1 MFWLIAAI
9 MVLVTLALMVP
20 VLLRRNPALAKAAEL
35 DLQVYKD
42 QLAEVERDVARGVL
56 PQEDAKAVRLEV
68 SRRIL
73 AADKRSQHE
82 DVAKGAGRGI
92 NIGLSLV
99 IAGFLGAG
107 SYGIYVSLGVPNLPD
122 QPLAGRIEA
131 AKQARENRPD
141 QEMAEASA
149 PPLGREVAPEYVELV
164 NKLRDVLKTRQ
175 NDVNGF
181 RLLANHEA
189 RLGNFAAARL
199 AQQRVLEILGN
210 TAGEQDYTD
219 LAEIMVVAAGGYV
232 SPQAEQ
238 ALALA
243 IRMDPK
249 SHRARYYSGL
259 TLAQNGRPD
268 IAYRMW
274 QGLLDEGPKDAP
286 WIPLIQAQIGSV
298 ARAAGIS
305 PANRN
310 APGPTSEDVQ
320 NAQEMSEED
329 RQDMIRS
336 MVAGLSE
343 RLASEGG
350 SPSEWA
356 RLIRAYGVLGE
367 TGKANTI
374 WTEAKEKFDADP
386 KALKL
391 LHEAARAAEVSR

>member
-20 VLLRRNPALAKAAEL
+20 VLLRRNPNLAKAAEL

-42 QLAEVERDVARGVL
+42 QLEEVERDVARGVL
-56 PQEDAKAVRLEV
+56 PHEDAKAVRLEV

-73 AADKRSQHE
+73 AADKRSQLE
-82 DVAKGAGRGI
+82 EVAQGAGRGM

-99 IAGFLGAG
+99 IAAFLVVG
-107 SYGIYVSLGVPNLPD
+107 SYGLYVSLGVPNLPD

-131 AKQARENRPD
+131 AKQARDNRPN

-149 PPLGREVAPEYVELV
+149 PPLEREVAPEYVELV
-164 NKLRDVLKTRQ
+164 EKLRDVLKTRQ

-189 RLGNFAAARL
+189 RLGNFTDARL
-199 AQQRVLEILGN
+199 AQQRVLDILGDK
-210 TAGEQDYTD
+210 AGEQDFTD

-243 IRMDPK
+243 IRLDPK

-305 PANRN
+305 VANSD
-310 APGPTSEDVQ
+310 APGPTSEDVK
-320 NAQEMSEED
+320 NAQEMSEEE
-329 RQDMIRS
+329 RQDMIRT

-367 TGKANTI
+367 TGKANTT
-374 WTEAKEKFDADP
+374 WTEAKEKFDGDP